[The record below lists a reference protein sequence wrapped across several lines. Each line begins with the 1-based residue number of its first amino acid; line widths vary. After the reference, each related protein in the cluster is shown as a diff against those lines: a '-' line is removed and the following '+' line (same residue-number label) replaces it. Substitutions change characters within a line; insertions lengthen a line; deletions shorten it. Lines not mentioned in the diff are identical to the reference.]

1 MPDNPTLG
9 LVWQF
14 IATEHTK
21 FMIDCLKCVDA
32 HSVTMQPEMSDAEF
46 EEEDEKDNE
55 SIQKSEGPNE
65 MADNVDESQREKLK
79 VQPDDVEMAQENN
92 VPAEVKEGHQDQEEE
107 EK

>member
-1 MPDNPTLG
+1 
-9 LVWQF
+9 
-14 IATEHTK
+14 
-21 FMIDCLKCVDA
+21 
-32 HSVTMQPEMSDAEF
+32 MSDAEF

-65 MADNVDESQREKLK
+65 MADNVDESEREKLK
-79 VQPDDVEMAQENN
+79 VQPDVEMAQENN